1 MEVALFKTIIRVEFS
16 LAFTCSLAS
25 HSHFSMNSSCQ
36 SFAKGTDNPEE
47 KVRKFGEYRPGT
59 GFLEAGVYIGL

>member
-1 MEVALFKTIIRVEFS
+1 
-16 LAFTCSLAS
+16 
-25 HSHFSMNSSCQ
+25 MNSSCQ

-59 GFLEAGVYIGL
+59 GFLEAGVYWLHIRGLTDQE

>member
-1 MEVALFKTIIRVEFS
+1 
-16 LAFTCSLAS
+16 
-25 HSHFSMNSSCQ
+25 MNSSCQ